1 MRGGEG
7 QGGDWWMRMEES
19 ARQPLLEFLT
29 EIHYYL
35 PQCAHNRC
43 GRTESKLYSL
53 GFSFWYKNVHSH
65 TRRWRMRA
73 QDQPN
78 GAFILLLRLL
88 FALLLPEYICSNNKK
103 WLFCSLLFYRSCLQ
117 RAVGFSPLLR
127 AVCHHQCLFAVIS
140 ERWRCFHSFSLA
152 ELRVFCCSFLHRCS
166 PLGP

>member
-1 MRGGEG
+1 
-7 QGGDWWMRMEES
+7 MRMEKS

-35 PQCAHNRC
+35 PQCAHNGCVRA
-43 GRTESKLYSL
+43 ESKLYSL
-53 GFSFWYKNVHSH
+53 GFSFWYKNVHSL
-65 TRRWRMRA
+65 RLRA

-140 ERWRCFHSFSLA
+140 AHWRCFHPFSSA
-152 ELRVFCCSFLHRCS
+152 EVCVFL
-166 PLGP
+166 